1 MRPIPRRTILEGQRL
16 GAAALAFGGV
26 QTRGSAEQ
34 RVTVGLIG
42 AGGWGATTSG
52 SSPPGATWTSP
63 TSATSIAI
71 AWPRR
76 RRSSRK
82 ARARPPRR

>member
-1 MRPIPRRTILEGQRL
+1 MRPIPRRTILEGGAL
-16 GAAALAFGGV
+16 GAAALTLGSEPA
-26 QTRGSAEQ
+26 RGSTGR

-52 SSPPGATWTSP
+52 SSPPGATSRSP

-82 ARARPPRR
+82 ARARRPRR